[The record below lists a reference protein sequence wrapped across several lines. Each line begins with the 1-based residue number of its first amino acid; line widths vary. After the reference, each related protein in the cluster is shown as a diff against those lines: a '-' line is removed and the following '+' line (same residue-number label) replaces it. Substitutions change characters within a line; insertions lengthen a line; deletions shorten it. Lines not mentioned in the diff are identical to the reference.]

1 MKKRRIWLIPLLLVA
16 LLATAFFIYTG
27 VYYRAD
33 ATAMAAL
40 ASDNAVTVERTG
52 YGWRFDGPSET
63 DALIFYPGGKVEAT
77 AYAPLLRRVAEGG
90 MDVCLAEM
98 PFRLA
103 VFGMG
108 RAHAVMAAHRYDRWY
123 IGGHSLGG
131 AMAASY
137 AAAHPKGLSGVAL
150 LAAYPTKPLDDALI
164 LLSIYGTEDGVLNRA
179 KLVDGARFAPPDHR
193 EYIIDG
199 GNHAQFGNYGR
210 QKGDGEAAIPADEQ
224 QRQTAEYILQL
235 M

>member
-16 LLATAFFIYTG
+16 LLAAAFFIYTG

-33 ATAMAAL
+33 ETAVAAL
-40 ASDNAVTVERTG
+40 ISDNTVSVERTG
-52 YGWRFDGPSET
+52 YGWRFDSSSET

-90 MDVCLAEM
+90 MDVCLVDM

-108 RAHAVMAAHRYDRWY
+108 RADAVMAAHRYDRWY

-131 AMAASY
+131 AMAAGY
-137 AAAHPKGLSGVAL
+137 AAGHPEGLAGVAL
-150 LAAYPTKPLDDALI
+150 LAAYPTKPLDDGLT
-164 LLSIYGTEDGVLNRA
+164 LLSVYGTEDGVLNKA
-179 KLVDGARFAPPDHR
+179 KLAEGTRFAPPDHR
-193 EYIIDG
+193 EYVIEG
-199 GNHAQFGNYGR
+199 GNHAQFGSYGR

-224 QRQTAEYILQL
+224 QAQTAEYILQL